1 MIKMQQHNNHD
12 DQTSSCDVDIKMD
25 ASMIDINNDNKAMKS
40 FSQLINYKR
49 QGCCVVDCGLT
60 SSCARS
66 AASFSEGCWLCSLS
80 SVFSVEST
88 ASSPPTS
95 TQDAWIEDSKP

>member
-1 MIKMQQHNNHD
+1 MIKMQRHNNHD
-12 DQTSSCDVDIKMD
+12 DQKPSCDVDIKIKMD
-25 ASMIDINNDNKAMKS
+25 ASMIDINNDNKAMK
-40 FSQLINYKR
+40 INYKR

-80 SVFSVEST
+80 SVCSVEST
-88 ASSPPTS
+88 ASSPPAP